1 MKAPAF
7 AYVKAGSLREVFD
20 LLEQHAGTAQ
30 ILAGGQSLLA
40 ALNLRLSSP
49 ELLIDITGLRELAG
63 ITVENRTLR
72 IGALTTHSDLERS
85 ALLREHLPL
94 LAQAVPHVAHV
105 AIRNVGTFGGSIV
118 FADPAA
124 EYPACALALK
134 ARFVIAGRHGER
146 RVVAHE
152 FFKGLYET
160 ALQPGEVLVAAE
172 FDRAP
177 AGYCSVFLELA
188 RRRGDYAIIG
198 LAAHGKVDDGRYSD
212 VRLAFLS
219 AGATPV
225 LATAASATLE
235 GSRCGEKAVAAAQ
248 AALAQDLDPPGD
260 LYTSG
265 PTKLHLARVLT
276 GRALTALAR

>member
-1 MKAPAF
+1 M
-7 AYVKAGSLREVFD
+7 RD
-20 LLEQHAGTAQ
+20 
-30 ILAGGQSLLA
+30 
-40 ALNLRLSSP
+40 
-49 ELLIDITGLRELAG
+49 LAG
-63 ITVENRTLR
+63 ITVENRTVR
-72 IGALTTHSDLERS
+72 IGALTTHSELERS
-85 ALLREHLPL
+85 ALVREHLPL

-105 AIRNVGTFGGSIV
+105 AIRNVGTFGGSIA

-124 EYPACALALK
+124 EYPACALALE
-134 ARFVIAGRHGER
+134 AHLVIAGRKGER
-146 RVVAHE
+146 RVAARE

-160 ALQPGEVLVAAE
+160 DLQPGEVLVAAE

-177 AGYCSVFLELA
+177 AGYRSVFLELA

-225 LATAASATLE
+225 LAAAASAALE
-235 GSRCGEKAVAAAQ
+235 GERFSEKAVAAAQ